1 MSSVRSY
8 NSALRRDQAEATRE
22 RILAAMAALVDEGGG
37 QEPTNRAVA
46 ERAQVT
52 EVTVYRHFPS
62 RELLLKGLWE
72 HLNRKDG
79 VRVGMPEGPAD
90 LLAKVKPLMASFDA
104 SPAQIIARI
113 TTAQGRAARSSLDG
127 ERREAFLSVVAQAAP
142 DLAEAEQAKAA
153 AVLQLL
159 YSAYSW
165 LSLREQWNLS
175 GQPAADALGW
185 ATELLLADLKS
196 RGAASIAPDPFAQFS
211 QSPLQPES

>member
-1 MSSVRSY
+1 MLSVRSY

-22 RILAAMAALVDEGGG
+22 RILSAMASLVDEGGG

-72 HLNRKDG
+72 HLNREQG
-79 VRVGMPEGPAD
+79 VRVGMPESPDELLTKIGP
-90 LLAKVKPLMASFDA
+90 LLASFDA
-104 SPAQIIARI
+104 APAQIIARV
-113 TTAQGRAARSSLDG
+113 TTTQGRAARASLDP
-127 ERREAFLSVVAQAAP
+127 ERREAFEGLVAQAAP
-142 DLAEAEQAKAA
+142 KLPEDEHAKAA

-165 LSLREQWNLS
+165 LSLREQWDLK
-175 GQPAADALGW
+175 GQPAADAIGW
-185 ATELLLADLKS
+185 AAQVLLDDLKS
-196 RGAASIAPDPFAQFS
+196 RGAAPIAPRSSSLSDQ
-211 QSPLQPES
+211 QS